1 MKILKNFVVFEGCD
15 GSGTTTQIG
24 ILEDSF
30 RHNSSR
36 LSLPSLYTTFEP
48 TNGSIGT
55 IIRSALRGEV
65 DLAPKTVALLFA
77 ADRNEHIYGSDGIVE
92 RCGRG
97 ELVVSDRYLP
107 SSLVYQGITCGEELP
122 AMLNRDFP
130 APELLLF
137 FDIDPET
144 AQKRIAGRKHR
155 DIYEYTNFQVQV
167 RERYKAILPDFSA
180 AGVKVQTIDASRTPE
195 EVGAEVWAAI
205 ENMALVS
212 KYSHPSPEISP
223 APAAEGPVPC

>member
-24 ILEDSF
+24 MLEDSF
-30 RHNSSR
+30 QRNLLRGNASR

-55 IIRSALRGEV
+55 IIRSALRGEIG
-65 DLAPKTVALLFA
+65 LAPKTVALLFA
-77 ADRNEHIYGSDGIVE
+77 ADRNEHIYGPEGIAE

-107 SSLVYQGITCGEELP
+107 SSLVYQGITCGEEFP
-122 AMLNRDFP
+122 ALLNQDFP

-137 FDIDPET
+137 FDIDPEI
-144 AQKRIAGRKHR
+144 AQKRMAGRKQR
-155 DIYEYTNFQVQV
+155 EIFEYTSFQVEV
-167 RERYKAILPDFSA
+167 RERYKTILPDFSA
-180 AGVKVQTIDASRTPE
+180 AGVRVETIDAAGTPE
-195 EVGAEVWAAI
+195 EVAAAVWGAI
-205 ENMALVS
+205 EKM
-212 KYSHPSPEISP
+212 PIF
-223 APAAEGPVPC
+223 GI